1 MTKALL
7 KKQMREVFAW
17 VYRNRK
23 TGQNRSGKGL
33 VGYILLYLVLF
44 AYLGYLFYIMGDA
57 LCAPLTEAGFGWL
70 YMALMGLVGV
80 ALGVFGSVFNTYTS
94 LYQLSL
100 IHI

>member
-44 AYLGYLFYIMGDA
+44 EIGRAS
-57 LCAPLTEAGFGWL
+57 CRER
-70 YMALMGLVGV
+70 V
-80 ALGVFGSVFNTYTS
+80 
-94 LYQLSL
+94 
-100 IHI
+100 